1 MRSWIDDAAVPGAKI
16 VAASSPPRTSSLT
29 QRWLAPIIRENCLIL
44 MIGQSIS
51 HYRIIEKLG
60 GGGMGVV
67 YKAEDT
73 RLHRFVALKFLP
85 DEVAKDAQALARF
98 QREAQAASALNHPN
112 ICTIYDI
119 GEQDGT
125 AYIAMEY
132 LDGATLK
139 HLITGHPLELERLLD
154 IAAEVADALDAAHSQ
169 GIIHRDI
176 KPANLFVT
184 KRGHTKILDFGLAK
198 VAATNASPQQTRTL
212 LTGEID
218 EAHLT
223 SPGTALGTVAYM
235 SPEQALGK
243 DLDART
249 DLFSFGAVLY
259 EMATGAVP
267 FRGETS
273 AAIFNSLLGKEPVP
287 PLRLNPDLPAELERT
302 IRKCLEKD
310 RDLRYQSAADL
321 RTDLKRLRRD
331 TSTGKTQAFAAG
343 ATQPGSRKYLWA
355 WVSGVAATAVTV
367 IVAVAWLHSPLPPP
381 RILATTQLTH
391 DGRAKHNLVTDGSRL
406 YFSER
411 SGGRDEVAQV
421 SATGGETSRIQT
433 PFSNNDIFDISGD
446 RSQLL
451 IDSFVG
457 TEAERPLW
465 ALPLPAGAPR
475 RLGNA
480 SGHGAAWSPDGRYLA
495 FVNASD
501 LFLANAD
508 GTAPFKLASFPQR
521 ALRPYFSPDGRRI
534 RLNAYSLEKL
544 SDELWEI
551 QVDGTNPHTL
561 IPSWHVAPVEYSG
574 KWTSDGRYY
583 FFASGP
589 NVWVLPEHRGFLE
602 KKAHPPAQLTTGPL
616 IYRHPLPSS
625 DGKKLFVIGEQ
636 DRGELVR
643 YDAQAKI
650 FLPFLNGISAGELDF
665 SRDGK
670 WVTYTTYPEYN
681 LWRSRIDG
689 TERLQLTYPP
699 IGARLPRWSPDG
711 SQIVYCAVLQGR
723 PWKMFIVSSQGSIP
737 QELLPETS
745 MEVDPVWSMDGTQ
758 IAFGRANRT
767 GPTPP
772 MIMILTLKT
781 GQFVPIPGSQGLF
794 SPRWSPDG
802 QRIAA
807 LSEDS
812 NKIFLFDFKTQKW
825 SQWINENGIG
835 FPIWSRDSTYLYY
848 DSTFIEHPTFRRVK
862 VGQNHSELLLD
873 LSTIRRYISGIGE
886 WSGLAPDGSYLF
898 VRDLSTEEIYALD
911 LELP

>member
-1 MRSWIDDAAVPGAKI
+1 M
-16 VAASSPPRTSSLT
+16 
-29 QRWLAPIIRENCLIL
+29 RENCRIL
-44 MIGQSIS
+44 MIGQSVS

-73 RLHRFVALKFLP
+73 RLHRLVALKFLP

-119 GEQDGT
+119 GEQEGM

-132 LDGATLK
+132 LDGTTLK
-139 HLITGHPLELERLLD
+139 HIITGGPLELEPLLD
-154 IAAEVADALDAAHSQ
+154 ISVEVADALDAAHSQ

-184 KRGHTKILDFGLAK
+184 KRGHAKILDFGLAK
-198 VAATNASPQQTRTL
+198 VAAPNASPQTRTL

-223 SPGTALGTVAYM
+223 SPGTAVGTVAYM

-273 AAIFNSLLGKEPVP
+273 AAIFNSLLSKEPVP
-287 PLRLNPDLPAELERT
+287 PLRLNPDLPGELERS
-302 IRKCLEKD
+302 IHKCLEKD
-310 RDLRYQSAADL
+310 RELRYQSAADL
-321 RTDLKRLRRD
+321 RTDLKRLKRD
-331 TSTGKTQAFAAG
+331 TSTGKMQTAA
-343 ATQPGSRKYLWA
+343 AITKPGLRSSPRA
-355 WVSGVAATAVTV
+355 WIAGVGVAVLV
-367 IVAVAWLHSPLPPP
+367 IAALLTWLRPPPPVP
-381 RILATTQLTH
+381 RILATTQLTR
-391 DGRAKHNLVTDGSRL
+391 DGRGKRDLVTDGSRL
-406 YFSER
+406 YFAEK
-411 SGGRDEVAQV
+411 SGGNYNIAQV
-421 SATGGETSRIQT
+421 SSAGGETSRIQT
-433 PFSNNDIFDISGD
+433 PFSNSDVYDVSAD
-446 RSQLL
+446 HSQLL
-451 IDSFVG
+451 IDNFVG
-457 TEAERPLW
+457 TEAEGPLW
-465 ALPLPAGAPR
+465 TLPLPVGAPR

-480 SGHGAAWSPDGRYLA
+480 IGHGATWSPDGRYLA

-508 GTAPFKLASFPQR
+508 GTAPLKLASFPGR
-521 ALRPYFSPDGRRI
+521 VMRPYFSPDGRRI
-534 RLNAYSLEKL
+534 RMNVYVPEKL
-544 SDELWEI
+544 SSELWEV
-551 QVDGTNPHTL
+551 QVDGTNSYAI
-561 IPSWHVAPVEYSG
+561 IPSWHVAPQEYSG
-574 KWTSDGRYY
+574 KWTPDGRYY
-583 FFASGP
+583 FFSSGP
-589 NVWVLPEHRGFLE
+589 NVWVLPERRGFLE
-602 KKAHPPAQLTTGPL
+602 KKTRLPAQLTTGPL
-616 IYRHPLPSS
+616 VYRNPLPSS
-625 DGKKLFVIGEQ
+625 DGKKLFVIGGQ

-643 YDAQAKI
+643 YDSRAKI
-650 FLPFLNGISAGELDF
+650 FVPFLNGISAGEVDF
-665 SRDGK
+665 SRDGN
-670 WVTYTTYPEYN
+670 WVTYTTYPEYT
-681 LWRSRIDG
+681 LWRSRTDG

-699 IGARLPRWSPDG
+699 MGARLPRWSPDG
-711 SQIVYCAVLQGR
+711 SQIVYCGVLPGK
-723 PWKMFIVSSQGSIP
+723 PWKMFLVSSQGSVP
-737 QELLPETS
+737 QELLPEAS
-745 MEVDPVWSMDGTQ
+745 LEVDPVWSVDGTQ
-758 IAFGRANRT
+758 IAFGRANRA

-781 GQFVPIPGSQGLF
+781 GQFAPISGSQGLF

-825 SQWINENGIG
+825 SEWITENGIG

-848 DSTFIEHPTFRRVK
+848 DSTFIEHPTFRRVR
-862 VGQNHSELLLD
+862 VGQNHSEVLLD
-873 LSTIRRYISGIGE
+873 LSTVRRYISGIGE
-886 WSGLAPDGSYLF
+886 WSGLAPDGSALF